1 MLLET
6 LAIVSALATMYGA
19 DQSKKSAR
27 EQAQA
32 QKKEMRRQQRIKDAQ
47 AYRAGRI
54 REAQLLAQG
63 AGQYGG
69 SLTAGAVAGNRYSL
83 ENQVT
88 LGNDIVER
96 QIGEINIGLK
106 NFTQKTGI
114 QTGMQVASI
123 ATNLVM
129 NQPSKKEP
137 DFNFTYIE
145 LPGIND

>member
-6 LAIVSALATMYGA
+6 LAIVSALSTIYGA
-19 DQSKKSAR
+19 EKSKQSAR
-27 EQAQA
+27 QQAQE

-54 REAQLLAQG
+54 REAQLLSQG

-69 SLTAGAVAGNRYSL
+69 SLVAGAVAGNRYSL
-83 ENQVT
+83 ENQIT

-96 QIGEINIGLK
+96 QIDEINIGLK
-106 NFTQKTGI
+106 NFNQKTNI
-114 QTGMQVASI
+114 NTGLSMVKI
-123 ATNLVM
+123 ATDLATNM
-129 NQPSKKEP
+129 PTKEP
-137 DFNFTYIE
+137 DLNFSYTE